1 MVAKKITVIGGSGFV
16 GTNLCRR
23 LALKQQDF
31 EIIDLKMSNKFP
43 EKCKIADVRDI
54 ESLRNAI
61 NGDVVV
67 NLAAVHRDDVRDK
80 TEYQRTNVDGAE
92 NVALVCEEKGIDKI
106 VFTSTVAIYGFAEP
120 GTDESGA
127 INPFNEYGRTKFEA
141 EEKLRTWHANGD
153 NSLIIVRPSVIFGEG
168 NRGNVYNLLNQI
180 ASGKFLMV
188 GKGENKKSMAYIGN
202 IVAFLEACIATDQ
215 KYGVYNYIDTPD
227 LTMNELV
234 SQVRA
239 KLKGKTGVGPRL
251 PFWLGLILGY
261 TADLVAKISGINLSV
276 SSIRVKKFASS
287 TEFESSKANLENFQA
302 PFTLSQGVERTLQ
315 SEFIS
320 PEPTREIFFTE

>member
-1 MVAKKITVIGGSGFV
+1 MAKKITVIGGSGFV
-16 GTNLCRR
+16 GTNLCRQM
-23 LALKQQDF
+23 AIKQQDF
-31 EIIDLKMSNKFP
+31 EIIDLKMSNQFP
-43 EKCKIADVRDI
+43 EKCKIADVRDV
-54 ESLRNAI
+54 EALRGTI
-61 NGDVVV
+61 TGDLVV

-80 TEYQRTNVDGAE
+80 SEYQRTNVDGAE

-106 VFTSTVAIYGFAEP
+106 VFTSTVAVYGFAEP
-120 GTDESGA
+120 GTDETGA

-141 EEKLRTWHANGD
+141 EEKLRKWRAQGD
-153 NSLIIVRPSVIFGEG
+153 NSLIIVRPTVIFGEG

-202 IVAFLEACIATDQ
+202 IVAFLETCISTDQ
-215 KYGVYNYIDTPD
+215 RYGIYNYVDTPD

-239 KLKGKTGVGPRL
+239 KLMGKNGVGPRL
-251 PFWLGLILGY
+251 PYCLGLILGY
-261 TADLVAKISGINLSV
+261 TADLIAKLSGKNFPV

-287 TEFESSKANLENFQA
+287 TEFMSAKSSLDNFQP
-302 PFTLSQGVERTLQ
+302 PFLLSDGVERTLQ
-315 SEFIS
+315 SEFFS
-320 PEPTREIFFTE
+320 PDPNREIFYTE